1 MLLIYCIYDRCEL
14 SRPEIG
20 GRRVRLMR
28 LVNVN
33 ATYICDKQAAYL
45 DKCSKLDRNIKKKFK
60 HIIVIFVYA
69 RAPKSVAVI
78 F

>member
-1 MLLIYCIYDRCEL
+1 M
-14 SRPEIG
+14 
-20 GRRVRLMR
+20 RLMR
-28 LVNVN
+28 LDNVN

-45 DKCSKLDRNIKKKFK
+45 DKCSKLDWNIKTIFK
-60 HIIVIFVYA
+60 ETIVIFVYA